1 MLDCT
6 LETFFVPLETRRS
19 HDAIRP
25 LDEVSNNCQFPVVS
39 VLGAV
44 SDDEDISDFRMRC
57 LLSSSLSVLLS

>member
-6 LETFFVPLETRRS
+6 LQRFFVPLQTRRFD
-19 HDAIRP
+19 DAIRP

>member
-6 LETFFVPLETRRS
+6 LERFFVPLETRRS

-44 SDDEDISDFRMRC
+44 SDDEDISDFRM
-57 LLSSSLSVLLS
+57 

>member
-6 LETFFVPLETRRS
+6 LERFFVPLETRCP